1 MLRTA
6 GEPLP
11 LADVEARHAFAVQ
24 NLELLPAIELADL
37 RRVEGEQEIIV
48 RYAPQRALETLPAL
62 VHDPADRQRLLT
74 LIERAAAFQDPR
86 GAWLNDE
93 QRGLLGRIRSALE
106 QPVPRL
112 RLAKV

>member
-1 MLRTA
+1 
-6 GEPLP
+6 
-11 LADVEARHAFAVQ
+11 
-24 NLELLPAIELADL
+24 LLPAIELADL

-62 VHDPADRQRLLT
+62 VRDPADRERLLT

-93 QRGLLGRIRSALE
+93 QRRLLNRILAALAA
-106 QPVPRL
+106 PAIRL
-112 RLAKV
+112 RAAKV